1 LDFPQL
7 ACTIECEPCRGEV
20 EAVAVMVEAEAGSV
34 VQAVPDQTEAMAV
47 SVAGAENESR
57 EEGDPLVLSTLSQL
71 QRPWHQASP

>member
-1 LDFPQL
+1 
-7 ACTIECEPCRGEV
+7 
-20 EAVAVMVEAEAGSV
+20 VAVMVEAEAGSV